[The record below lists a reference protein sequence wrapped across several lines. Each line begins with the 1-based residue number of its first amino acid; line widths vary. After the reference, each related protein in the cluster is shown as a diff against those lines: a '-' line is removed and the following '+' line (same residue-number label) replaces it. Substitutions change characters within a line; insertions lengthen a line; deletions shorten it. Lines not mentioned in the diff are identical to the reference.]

1 MRRLFARRHLTPL
14 ERSGKFM
21 HPTGETPGVGIDDIL
36 RRAWADP
43 AFKQA
48 LLTTP
53 KAVIEGTLGVT
64 LPAEVTIHV
73 HEETDTEI
81 HLVLPKPSTP

>member
-1 MRRLFARRHLTPL
+1 
-14 ERSGKFM
+14 M
-21 HPTGETPGVGIDDIL
+21 HPTGEAPAAGIDDIL

-53 KAVIEGTLGVT
+53 KAVIERALGVT
-64 LPAEVTIHV
+64 LPAELAVHV

-81 HLVLPKPSTP
+81 HLVLPKPAAS